1 MLISYFSD
9 FLSCIICELDGRYF
23 IHDKVVQLKQE
34 FVYTITFGC
43 WAAYTF
49 AFGCWAAYNFAFG
62 CSAAYTFA
70 FGCWAAYTF
79 EE

>member
-1 MLISYFSD
+1 M
-9 FLSCIICELDGRYF
+9 
-23 IHDKVVQLKQE
+23 QLKQE

-62 CSAAYTFA
+62 C
-70 FGCWAAYTF
+70 WAAYTF
-79 EE
+79 EEYMTWLQMSRV